1 MTSSP
6 FPGLP
11 SPTGE
16 PLADLMR
23 RAEAMITGDAEGAQA
38 LLLEGLAQARAAGD
52 HAQEALALC
61 LMGNTCFFTSRY
73 PEARE
78 WFHIAL
84 ELAER
89 APVPAVQVRALSGL
103 GITANVQGDYGGAME
118 CFLDCLRLAQ
128 EHGDEAGRGRVLSN
142 IGVLRA
148 ELGEHDLAL
157 EAHLDVIAVG
167 ERLENPVIH
176 SSGTVNVVVDYYAL
190 GEYEKALDLA
200 AATLPLVRERGF
212 RQHEVVMQTHV
223 LLSLVELGRC
233 AEAAALG
240 HEVLPLALNVQDHEY
255 ITMLHIGLGRALLG
269 LDRADEAE
277 TLLNLAL
284 DNARHRDL
292 KVLERN
298 ALKELSAAQ
307 AARHEWKAAYELSQA
322 YHRLERTLHAQE
334 VDRKAKV
341 IGAQMQIEILRR
353 EAEAERLRNTEL
365 AQANST
371 LQAMQETLAYRAT
384 HDALTGLANRAHFQ
398 AELERALHSGHPFGV
413 LFLDLDRF
421 KQVNDTLGHNVGD
434 ELLQEVAR
442 RLSGVVRSG
451 DLVARMGGD
460 EFTIILR
467 ALRGTPDAERVAH
480 KILNALSQSFEV
492 CGHALH
498 VTASI
503 GVAVAPED
511 GADATS
517 LQKHAD
523 IAMYRAKHEGKNGVR
538 TFQPAM
544 GDETTERVDLERDL
558 REALVREE
566 FVLHY
571 QGQFDVR
578 SQALVGFEALVRW
591 QHPTQ
596 GLLPPGKFIHV
607 AEDSELIL
615 PLGDWVL
622 RQACR
627 QAAAWG
633 ANERGFTISVNV
645 SALQFEHANLL
656 QSVEQALASSGLNP
670 RRLILELTESVVLR
684 HPEAAAGHLTRLRD
698 LGVRIALDDF
708 GTGHSS
714 LSLLRQMP
722 IDVLKIDRSFI
733 QDSHPWE
740 AASSRVL
747 IGVMVTLAHGL
758 KMKVTAEGVETAE
771 QHALLRELG
780 CDVLQG
786 FLLSRPLAA
795 SQAEALLSPP
805 AA

>member
-1 MTSSP
+1 MTPLPSA
-6 FPGLP
+6 GLP
-11 SPTGE
+11 APTGE
-16 PLADLMR
+16 PLAELMR
-23 RAEAMITGDAEGAQA
+23 RAEALVTGDAEGAQA
-38 LLLEGLAQARAAGD
+38 LLHQGLALARTLDDGP
-52 HAQEALALC
+52 QEALALC
-61 LMGNTCFFTSRY
+61 LIGNTCFFTSRY

-78 WFHIAL
+78 WFHAAL
-84 ELAER
+84 DAAQR
-89 APVPAVQVRALSGL
+89 AQAPTVQVRALSGL

-118 CFLDCLRLAQ
+118 FFLSSLRLAQ

-148 ELGEHDLAL
+148 ELGEHELAL
-157 EAHLDVIAVG
+157 EAHQEVIAVA
-167 ERLENPVIH
+167 ERLGNPTIH
-176 SSGTVNVVVDYYAL
+176 SSATVNVVVDYHAL
-190 GEYEKALDLA
+190 GEHEQAMALA
-200 AATLPLVRERGF
+200 ESYLPLVRERGF
-212 RQHEVVMQTHV
+212 RQHEVVMQAHV
-223 LLSLVELGRC
+223 VLSLVELGRC
-233 AEAAALG
+233 DEAAALAR
-240 HEVLPLALNVQDHEY
+240 EVLELAQDVQDHEY
-255 ITMLHIGLGRALLG
+255 ITALHIGLGRALLG
-269 LDRADEAE
+269 LGEPDGAQQHL
-277 TLLNLAL
+277 TLAL
-284 DNARHRDL
+284 SNARERDL

-298 ALKELSAAQ
+298 ALKELSAVH
-307 AARHEWKAAYELSQA
+307 AAREEWRAAYEVSQA
-322 YHRLERTLHAQE
+322 YHRLERTLHAQD

-341 IGAQMQIEILRR
+341 IGAQMQLEVLRR
-353 EAEAERLRNTEL
+353 EAEVERVRNTEL
-365 AQANST
+365 AQANSN

-398 AELERALHSGHPFGV
+398 SELERALQGGSPFGV
-413 LFLDLDRF
+413 LFIDLDRF
-421 KQVNDTLGHNVGD
+421 KQVNDTLGHDVGD
-434 ELLQEVAR
+434 ELLKEVAR
-442 RLSGVVRSG
+442 RLSAVVRSG

-467 ALRGTPDAERVAH
+467 ELRGAPDAERVAY
-480 KILNALSQSFEV
+480 KILNALSQTFDI

-503 GVAVAPED
+503 GVAVAPDD
-511 GADATS
+511 GTDATS

-558 REALVREE
+558 RDALVREE

-578 SQALVGFEALVRW
+578 TQALVGFEALVRW
-591 QHPTQ
+591 QHPAQ
-596 GLLPPGKFIHV
+596 GLLPPGRFIHV

-615 PLGDWVL
+615 PLGAWVL
-622 RQACR
+622 REACR

-633 ANERGFTISVNV
+633 ANARGFTVSVNV
-645 SALQFEHANLL
+645 SAKQFDHADFA
-656 QSVEQALASSGLNP
+656 QVVRQALTDSGLDP
-670 RRLILELTESVVLR
+670 HRLILELTESVVLR
-684 HPEAAAGHLTRLRD
+684 DPAAAAGQLARLRE

-722 IDVLKIDRSFI
+722 IDFLKIDRSFV
-733 QDSHPWE
+733 QDSHSAD

-747 IGVMVTLAHGL
+747 IGIMVTLAHGL
-758 KMKVTAEGVETAE
+758 QMQVTAEGVETSE

-780 CDVLQG
+780 CDALQG
-786 FLLSRPLAA
+786 FLLSRPLPAG
-795 SQAEALLSPP
+795 QARALLDPP